1 LEKALLL
8 NNVNQIESVLKK
20 HCMVSSHEFSLAKNM
35 DQINKCFSVDTVEE
49 IFENLE
55 KDGSDWANETSQVCA
70 ETKNK
75 YLLDLK
81 HVLFVLFYSCLTK
94 CVLPV

>member
-1 LEKALLL
+1 LPLKGKDVQHIGIATHYTESDNLLELEKALLL
-8 NNVNQIESVLKK
+8 HTNNVNQIESVLKK
-20 HCMVSSHEFSLAKNM
+20 HCVVSSHDFSLEKNM

-70 ETKNK
+70 ET
-75 YLLDLK
+75 
-81 HVLFVLFYSCLTK
+81 
-94 CVLPV
+94 